1 MNKKILIMKKTE
13 KDCYNKQNNFMKLTK
28 KNWKNEHEINIENY
42 LTKKKI

>member
-28 KNWKNEHEINIENY
+28 KN
-42 LTKKKI
+42 